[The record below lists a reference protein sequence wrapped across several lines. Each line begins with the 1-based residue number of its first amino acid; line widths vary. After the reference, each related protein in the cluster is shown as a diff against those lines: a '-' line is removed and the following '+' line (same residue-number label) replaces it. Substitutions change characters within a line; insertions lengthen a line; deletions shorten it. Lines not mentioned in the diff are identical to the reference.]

1 MVFFF
6 FEKQIGGNRDGR
18 NQSTKIHFDSP
29 VKIIEKKKK
38 AAKIQRLTNNEQ
50 HSTPSL
56 WSTFRTAGVWVTR
69 ACVIFNVLVT
79 HFIVDQNQKLLWS
92 L

>member
-1 MVFFF
+1 MKNNRDRTRSCNGVF

-56 WSTFRTAGVWVTR
+56 
-69 ACVIFNVLVT
+69 
-79 HFIVDQNQKLLWS
+79 
-92 L
+92 